1 MSKYL
6 VIIYLLVF
14 NWNPAMRIILL
25 SLVFLTLF
33 SSGCSWVK
41 FPGVHK
47 IDIQQGNILDQDMI
61 DTLQPEMTK
70 AQVRFV
76 LGTPLISDTF
86 DQSRWDYPFRH
97 LSPTGIETKRHVTIY
112 FDDQDVLKEIVSD
125 YTETVN

>member
-1 MSKYL
+1 
-6 VIIYLLVF
+6 
-14 NWNPAMRIILL
+14 MRIILL
-25 SLVFLTLF
+25 SLVLLSLF

-61 DTLQPEMTK
+61 DTLQPKMTK

-86 DQSRWDYPFRH
+86 DQSRWDYPFWH
-97 LSPTGIETKRHVTIY
+97 LSPTGVETKRHVTIY

-125 YTETVN
+125 YTETAN

>member
-1 MSKYL
+1 
-6 VIIYLLVF
+6 
-14 NWNPAMRIILL
+14 MRIILL

-86 DQSRWDYPFRH
+86 DQNRWDYPYRH
-97 LSPTGIETKRHVTIY
+97 TSPSGVETKNHVTIY

-125 YTETVN
+125 YRETAN